1 MFLGRW
7 LTATVLLTTAATG
20 AAAAEGWPGG
30 ANAKLDAY
38 FDALQTAQQANGSI
52 AISQK
57 GVLRYQRSVG
67 FARLENG
74 QPEPANDGTRYR
86 IGSAS
91 RLFTAVLVMQ
101 LVEQASITLDSK
113 LAEFYPD
120 LPNALEIT
128 YRDLLQHRS
137 GLANYTDAP
146 GFQSWRT
153 TQKTHAELLK
163 IIADGGAKFAP
174 REHFEYSGSDYLL
187 LGYMLEK
194 VYERSY
200 DDIMRRHITD
210 KLGLARTYYAGT
222 GNANL
227 ESIAYQRTPGGWVA
241 VIGTDP
247 SIDGGAGGMLS
258 APTDLVR
265 VMDALFT
272 GKLVS
277 AQSLESMRNQD
288 GGSGMGLWP
297 YEIAGQ
303 KGLGVTGDGEGFHTR
318 LYYFPERNLSIAYTS
333 NAVAL
338 PVDEIVK
345 ETLLTI
351 FERGHRP
358 STPPAH

>member
-1 MFLGRW
+1 MF
-7 LTATVLLTTAATG
+7 G
-20 AAAAEGWPGG
+20 A
-30 ANAKLDAY
+30 
-38 FDALQTAQQANGSI
+38 
-52 AISQK
+52 
-57 GVLRYQRSVG
+57 VR
-67 FARLENG
+67 
-74 QPEPANDGTRYR
+74 
-86 IGSAS
+86 
-91 RLFTAVLVMQ
+91 VMQ

-137 GLANYTDAP
+137 GLVSYTSA
-146 GFQSWRT
+146 GFDGWRT
-153 TQKTHAELLK
+153 THTTHAELLK

-174 REHFEYSGSDYLL
+174 RARFEYSDSDYLL
-187 LGYMLEK
+187 LGYILEK

-200 DDIMRRHITD
+200 DDLVRRHITD

-227 ESIAYQRTPGGWVA
+227 ESIAYQRTPGGWVNA
-241 VIGTDP
+241 PGKFSVIELKNGD
-247 SIDGGAGGMLS
+247 MLS
-258 APTDLVR
+258 LPPHDLVR

-272 GKLVS
+272 GKLVT

-303 KGLGVTGDGEGFHTR
+303 KGLGVTGDGEGFR
-318 LYYFPERNLSIAYTS
+318 ACLYYFPERNLSIAYTS
-333 NAVAL
+333 NAAVL

-358 STPPAH
+358 TIPPVR

>member
-1 MFLGRW
+1 MFLARW
-7 LTATVLLTTAATG
+7 ITATVLLTTIATG
-20 AAAAEGWPGG
+20 AAAAESWPGG
-30 ANAKLDAY
+30 ANVKLDAY
-38 FDALQTAQQANGSI
+38 FDALQTGQQASGSI

-57 GVLRYQRSVG
+57 GMLRYQRSVG
-67 FARLENG
+67 FARIENG

-86 IGSAS
+86 LGSVS

-101 LVEQASITLDSK
+101 LVEQASITLDSR

-146 GFQSWRT
+146 GFEAWRT
-153 TQKTHAELLK
+153 TQKTHAELLQ
-163 IIADGGAKFAP
+163 IIAAGGAKFAP
-174 REHFEYSGSDYLL
+174 RARSEYSGSDYLL

-200 DDIMRRHITD
+200 DDIVRRHITD

-227 ESIAYQRTPGGWVA
+227 ESIAYQRTPGGWAAVA
-241 VIGTDP
+241 DTDP

-277 AQSLESMRNQD
+277 AQSLESMRSQD

-303 KGLGVTGDGEGFHTR
+303 KGLGVTGDSAGFR
-318 LYYFPERNLSIAYTS
+318 ACVYYFPERNLSIAYTS
-333 NAVAL
+333 NAAVL

-345 ETLLTI
+345 QTLLTI

-358 STPPAH
+358 SLPPAH